1 MPRSER
7 PRYASTP
14 LDRTFVPARSIA
26 VLGPITGV
34 TVDAVRGVL
43 TAARSASPTPR
54 IALDPRADQRIWTY
68 RDDIA
73 GGVAVTARPDLPTD
87 DLGELMNRIRER
99 DGARLPVEVV
109 LCGDYV
115 AVDYSHGVGD
125 GQFGTLLVGV
135 VAGDPD
141 GTLAPTLAPALPTD
155 ATRRALWRHFR
166 ENPRAARDLLRVRAE
181 HARPDTADEGL
192 PTRTVDNWVK
202 TKTCRAE
209 FMPPEVSAAL
219 EAWAREHA
227 PGATAASVTV
237 ALVNAALR
245 AEQVALD
252 DHVMILF
259 NCRRYLAER
268 DRAGH
273 GNFAIGIPVRLGAGA
288 TPGLVATVMKD
299 VIDSGWPLA
308 VLGAS
313 EAKSALTRHRI
324 APVADDT
331 GPVTVPNR
339 LRLAVSDLGNL
350 TGLYRHLDFE
360 HDDRPVQMTA
370 TLEPDGPDG
379 ITVLVSRLNKG
390 RTLAATFCAD
400 MIDPD
405 VVTRAL
411 RRACLD
417 PVALLRHGE

>member
-1 MPRSER
+1 MPRSDR
-7 PRYASTP
+7 AGYASTQ
-14 LDRTFVPARSIA
+14 LDRTFAPARTIA
-26 VLGPITGV
+26 VLGPTTGLDA
-34 TVDAVRGVL
+34 DAVRAAL
-43 TAARSASPTPR
+43 TAARTASPTSR
-54 IALDPRADQRIWTY
+54 IALDPRADQRIWAY

-73 GGVAVTARPDLPTD
+73 GGIAVTDRPDLPTD
-87 DLGELMNRIRER
+87 DLGELMNLVR
-99 DGARLPVEVV
+99 DRGGPRLALEVV

-125 GQFGTLLVGV
+125 GQFGVLLLA
-135 VAGDPD
+135 VAAADPD
-141 GTLAPTLAPALPTD
+141 GGLAPTLAPALPSD
-155 ATRRALWRHFR
+155 ATRRALWRHYR
-166 ENPRAARDLLRVRAE
+166 ENPRALRDLRRVRAE
-181 HARPDTADEGL
+181 HARPDTADDGV
-192 PTRTVDNWVK
+192 PTRTVDNWAK

-209 FMPPEVSAAL
+209 FMTPEVSAAL

-245 AEQVALD
+245 AEQVVLD

-259 NCRRYLAER
+259 NCRRYLAEE
-268 DRAGH
+268 DRTGH
-273 GNFAIGIPVRLGAGA
+273 GNFAIGIPVRIGAGA

-308 VLGAS
+308 VLGVAG
-313 EAKSALTRHRI
+313 AKSALTRHRA
-324 APVADDT
+324 APAADDA
-331 GPVTVPNR
+331 GPITVPDR
-339 LRLAVSDLGNL
+339 LRLAVSDLGNV
-350 TGLYRHLDFE
+350 TSLYRHLHFA
-360 HDDRPVQMTA
+360 DDGRPAQMTA

-417 PVALLRHGE
+417 PVALLRHGV